1 MATTQGV
8 VPTATDVPQPRS
20 RALTAAIIAAAVLAA
35 LTLAGL
41 FGASAPGD
49 GSRRSL
55 TPYDSP
61 RSGSA
66 VVNENPL
73 YPASGNNGST
83 R

>member
-1 MATTQGV
+1 MAATQGV

-20 RALTAAIIAAAVLAA
+20 RALTAAIIAVAVLAA

-55 TPYDSP
+55 TPYDSS
-61 RSGSA
+61 RSD

-73 YPASGNNGST
+73 YPATGNHNST